1 MCGIHGF
8 TWDNREA
15 IDRMIK
21 VSNSRGP
28 DGNGFYRDNKITL
41 GHNLLAI
48 TESAKLSSQPWHITD
63 DKILCFNGEIYNYK
77 ELKSQLEKLGHFFKT
92 DGDTEVLAK
101 GLLEWGNLCIDK
113 LDGMFAISLYN
124 KSNRTLTIARD
135 SSGTKPLYWAKDNRG
150 ISFSSSLK
158 SILTLGYDRKLDNLG
173 YKLYDAFGYLPGP
186 KTLIN
191 GINKLYPGQCIEF
204 NVDNGKIINDRR
216 IDFTFEPRLI
226 DSIDPSEFRDAVSES
241 VSKCIMGKRQVGL
254 YLSGGLDSN
263 MILHEL
269 AKHENKPKTFTTRF
283 ETADNHID
291 KTNNDADVALEVSK
305 IYNTEHTELL
315 ITTDNFLDVIDE
327 CALAL
332 EEPRHNKNTPAYY
345 LLNKEL
351 ARQGIVVTLSGDGGD
366 EVLTGYDRHYDYINN
381 ACNDLSDYWPLFQHG
396 VKKDDEII
404 DYIKSWFPI
413 SNFTDDILNNQLYLE
428 SLLFLPEDY
437 LIRNDK
443 LGMHFS
449 MEARFPFAT
458 NSFKK
463 YALSIPSNLKYN
475 NKYMKALARDA
486 YKELLPSSVINKRK
500 SGWSVS
506 KHLLINKK
514 IEKEYIIP
522 TLSEDYYKEIN
533 SVYEKDGKYRN
544 FPVDGRYKTSYVKV
558 MNFKTWAKNFKI
570 TI

>member
-8 TWDNREA
+8 TWDNKEA
-15 IDRMIK
+15 INKMVKI
-21 VSNSRGP
+21 SHSRGP
-28 DGNGFYRDNKITL
+28 DGNGTYTDNYISL

-48 TESAKLSSQPWHITD
+48 TEDAKLSSQPWHISD

-77 ELKSQLEKLGHFFKT
+77 ELRVELEKLGHSFET

-101 GLLEWGNLCIDK
+101 GLLEWGDSCIDK
-113 LDGMFAISLYN
+113 LDGMFGISLYN
-124 KSNRTLTIARD
+124 KSNKTLTLARD
-135 SSGTKPLYWAKDNRG
+135 SSGTKPVYWASDKRG

-158 SILTLGYDRKLDNLG
+158 SIFSLGYDRKLDKFG
-173 YKLYDAFGYLPGP
+173 YKLYDAFGYVPGP
-186 KTLIN
+186 KTLVKD
-191 GINKLYPGQCIEF
+191 INKLYPGQCIKF
-204 NVDNGKIINDRR
+204 DILTGKIIQDRR
-216 IDFTFEPRLI
+216 IDFTYEHGSVSSNFE
-226 DSIDPSEFRDAVSES
+226 DFRSAVSDS
-241 VSKCIMGKRQVGL
+241 VRKCIMGKRQVGL

-269 AKHENKPKTFTTRF
+269 VKYENKPKTFTTRF
-283 ETADNHID
+283 ETKSSRDGAKSND
-291 KTNNDADVALEVSK
+291 DADVALESSK

-315 ITTDNFLDVIDE
+315 ITTNSFLDVIDE

-366 EVLTGYDRHYDYINN
+366 EVLTGYERHYDYINAN
-381 ACNDLSDYWPLFQHG
+381 CNELCDYWPLFQHG
-396 VKKDDEII
+396 VKKDKDIL

-413 SNFTDDILNNQLYLE
+413 SNFTEDILNNQLYLE

-449 MEARFPFAT
+449 MEARFPFTT

-463 YALSIPSNLKYN
+463 YALSIPSKLKYN
-475 NKYMKALARDA
+475 ENYMKALARNA
-486 YKELLPSSVINKRK
+486 YNELLPSSVINKRK

-506 KHLLINKK
+506 KHLLIN
-514 IEKEYIIP
+514 ERVVNEYIKP
-522 TLSEDYYKEIN
+522 TLSEDYYKDIN
-533 SVYEKDGKYRN
+533 EVYEIDGKYRN